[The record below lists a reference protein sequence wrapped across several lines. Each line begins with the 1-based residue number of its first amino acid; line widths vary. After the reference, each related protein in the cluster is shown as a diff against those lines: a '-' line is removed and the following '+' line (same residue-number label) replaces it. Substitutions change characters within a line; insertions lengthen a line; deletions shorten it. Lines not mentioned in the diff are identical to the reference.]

1 MNTGEG
7 TILMK
12 VLIAD
17 DDVYTRE
24 GLVEAIEW
32 KRLGIHEILQA
43 EDGAQA
49 LRMAAAHRPEIVIT
63 DVRMPKLNGIEF
75 AERLSAICPD
85 SKLLFISGYMEVAY
99 MKSAIRL
106 AAVDYVEKPIKLP
119 ELEKAIG
126 RTMEYIRERRER
138 NVLLNQRVDLE
149 RRKLAIALRTGGHS
163 QNEIIRMCEDA
174 GFPTDTSYIS
184 IIVSRREGYPVEP
197 SVTLQDD
204 WGAYAG
210 VALTEQIDQHKQF
223 LLMPLRN
230 RNERGMVLH
239 LAERLSE
246 RKNGLR
252 IGAGSVVSD
261 LREVPRSF
269 QESVLALEAGFYRP
283 DSTIITFEPNLF
295 VQHSIK
301 GDAYLEFHHC
311 LRHNPQE
318 LAAWME
324 SYCDRLMAGQYMLKE
339 GIVSLFAS
347 FAQTMLNEKNGML
360 LRTGK
365 VYQLRETERHL
376 NHCRSMQEVKDY
388 ILDMC
393 LAYQEETNEASTYS
407 SMIRAVM
414 NYISSHCSNPDLDV
428 REIADHVHLS
438 TAHLGVLFK
447 QETGTTI
454 KQYVND
460 YRLELAKRLVAG
472 EHFKMADISKMC
484 GYASPGYFAKV
495 FKLSTGLTPVEYRRK
510 RSG

>member
-1 MNTGEG
+1 
-7 TILMK
+7 MK

-32 KRLGIHEILQA
+32 RRLGIQEILQA
-43 EDGAQA
+43 EDGSEA
-49 LRMAAAHRPEIVIT
+49 LQMAAAQQPEIVIT

-75 AERLSAICPD
+75 AERLSAVCPEC
-85 SKLLFISGYMEVAY
+85 KLLFISGYMEVAY

-106 AAVDYVEKPIKLP
+106 AAVDYVEKPIKLQ
-119 ELEKAIG
+119 EMEKAIG
-126 RTMEYIRERRER
+126 RTIGYIRERKEREA
-138 NVLLNQRVDLE
+138 LLNQKVDMN

-163 QNEIIRMCEDA
+163 QDEIIEMCEEA

-184 IIVSRREGYPVEP
+184 IIISRLEGKTMEP
-197 SVTLQDD
+197 LIAEQND
-204 WGAYAG
+204 WGTYAG
-210 VALTEQIDQHKQF
+210 TALTEQLDRRRE
-223 LLMPLRN
+223 LLLIPLRQ

-239 LAERLSE
+239 VAEQICR
-246 RKNGLR
+246 RKSGVR
-252 IGAGSVVSD
+252 IGVGCVVSD
-261 LREVPRSF
+261 LHEVPRSF
-269 QESVLALEAGFYRP
+269 QESVFALEAGFYRP
-283 DSTIITFEPNLF
+283 ESMIVTFEPNLF
-295 VQHSIK
+295 GQHTVS
-301 GDAYLEFHHC
+301 GDVYLEFHHC
-311 LRHNPQE
+311 LKHKPQE

-324 SYCDRLMAGQYMLKE
+324 SYCDRLMAGPYMLRE
-339 GIVSLFAS
+339 GVVSLFAS
-347 FAQTMLNEKNGML
+347 FAHAILNEKNGML

-376 NHCRSMQEVKDY
+376 NQCQTMKEVKEY
-388 ILDMC
+388 ILGMC
-393 LAYQEETNEASTYS
+393 LAYQEEVKETSIYS
-407 SMIRAVM
+407 SVIRAVM
-414 NYISSHCSNPDLDV
+414 KYVSAHCSHPDLDI

-447 QETGTTI
+447 QETGTTM

-460 YRLELAKRLVAG
+460 YRLELAKSLIAG

-495 FKLSTGLTPVEYRRK
+495 FKSSTGLTPVEYRRK